1 MSKKTVNFKINRN
14 KTCLTTLLFVVGF
27 FGVLAQKIK
36 DTPTDF
42 PKTFVLDGKI
52 LDRNYQLISTHD
64 AAKTKALQS
73 LLNKADKIL
82 NEEKLYS
89 VMNKKQVPP
98 SGDKHDY
105 MSTGP
110 YWWPDPS
117 KPDGLP
123 YIRKDGLRNPTYYDI
138 SDTQELDRM
147 KDDTE
152 TLALAYYFTKKNKYA
167 KFASKLLHT
176 WFLDVETRQNPNLN
190 FGQGIPGRNSGRGIG
205 IIETRGFF
213 QVIDAALLLQES
225 ESWTK
230 DNHQA
235 LQKWFSDYLVWLT
248 QSPIGKDEAKEHNNH
263 GTHYSVQ
270 VIDYALFTGQFEI
283 VDSEIEIF
291 KSRMENQIKADGSQP
306 FELERT
312 KSWDY
317 VNMNLD
323 GYFLVAQLA
332 EKSTVSLWNYKTK
345 QGITM
350 KSCLDW
356 MLPYLKNEKK
366 WSYEQIKNIGY
377 KETIRLLKIASQK
390 YSDPEYDTLAKV
402 VDSLTYQSAMNQL
415 TL

>member
-1 MSKKTVNFKINRN
+1 MIHKTKYIALFF
-14 KTCLTTLLFVVGF
+14 TLVSLNS
-27 FGVLAQKIK
+27 VLAQELKVI
-36 DTPTDF
+36 PADF
-42 PKTFVLDGKI
+42 PKTFVLKGEA
-52 LDRNYQLISTHD
+52 LNRNYQLILAND
-64 AAKTKALQS
+64 ADKIKALKS
-73 LLNKADKIL
+73 VLSKADKIL
-82 NEEKLYS
+82 KEVRLYS

-110 YWWPDPS
+110 YWWPDPTQ
-117 KPDGLP
+117 PDGLP

-147 KDDTE
+147 RDDTE
-152 TLALAYYFTKKNKYA
+152 ALALAYYFTKEDKYA
-167 KFASKLLHT
+167 KYASKLIQT
-176 WFLDVETRQNPNLN
+176 WFLDAATRQNPNLN
-190 FGQGIPGRNSGRGIG
+190 FGQGIPGKNTGRGIG
-205 IIETRGFF
+205 IIETRGLFR
-213 QVIDAALLLQES
+213 VIDAAILLQES
-225 ESWTK
+225 GSWTK
-230 DNHQA
+230 DDHQA

-270 VIDYALFTGQFEI
+270 VIDYALFTGQPEI
-283 VDSEIEIF
+283 MASEIEIF
-291 KSRMENQIKADGSQP
+291 KNRMESQIKADGSQP

-332 EKSTVSLWNYKTK
+332 ENSAVNLWQYETK

-350 KSCLDW
+350 KNCLDW
-356 MLPYLKNEKK
+356 IVPYLKNEKK

-377 KETIRLLKIASQK
+377 KETIRLLKIASQR
-390 YSDPEYDTLAKV
+390 YSDSEYDTLAKAI
-402 VDSLTYQSAMNQL
+402 DIKTYQSDMNQL
-415 TL
+415 TF

>member
-1 MSKKTVNFKINRN
+1 MIN
-14 KTCLTTLLFVVGF
+14 KTKYIALLFTLLSLNS
-27 FGVLAQKIK
+27 VLAQEIK
-36 DTPTDF
+36 DIPTDF
-42 PKTFVLDGKI
+42 PKTLVLKGEALKQ
-52 LDRNYQLISTHD
+52 NYQLISAND
-64 AAKTKALQS
+64 FEKTKALKT
-73 LLNKADKIL
+73 LLGKADKIL
-82 NEEKLYS
+82 KEAKLYS

-110 YWWPDPS
+110 YWWPDPT

-147 KDDTE
+147 RADTE
-152 TLALAYYFTKKNKYA
+152 TLALAYYFTKEDKYA
-167 KFASKLLHT
+167 KYASRLIQT
-176 WFLDVETRQNPNLN
+176 WFLDVPTRQNPNLN
-190 FGQGIPGRNSGRGIG
+190 FGQGIPGKNTGRGIG
-205 IIETRGFF
+205 IIETRGLF
-213 QVIDAALLLQES
+213 QVIDASILLQKS

-230 DNHQA
+230 DKHQA

-248 QSPIGKDEAKEHNNH
+248 QSPIGKDEAIEHNNH

-270 VIDYALFTGQFEI
+270 VIDYALFTGQPEI
-283 VDSEIEIF
+283 VASEIEIF
-291 KSRMENQIKADGSQP
+291 KNRMESQIKADGSQP

-332 EKSTVSLWNYKTK
+332 ENSAVNLWQYETK

-350 KSCLDW
+350 KNCLDW
-356 MLPYLKNEKK
+356 MVPYLKNEKK

-390 YSDPEYDTLAKV
+390 YSDSEYDALAKAI
-402 VDSLTYQSAMNQL
+402 DIKTYQSDMNQL
-415 TL
+415 TF

>member
-1 MSKKTVNFKINRN
+1 MIN
-14 KTCLTTLLFVVGF
+14 KTKYISLLFTLLSLNS
-27 FGVLAQKIK
+27 VLAQEIK

-42 PKTFVLDGKI
+42 PKTLVLKGEALKQ
-52 LDRNYQLISTHD
+52 NYQLISAND
-64 AAKTKALQS
+64 FEKTKALKT
-73 LLNKADKIL
+73 LLGKADKIL
-82 NEEKLYS
+82 KEAKLYS

-110 YWWPDPS
+110 YWWPDPT

-147 KDDTE
+147 KADTE
-152 TLALAYYFTKKNKYA
+152 ALALAYYFTKEDKYA
-167 KFASKLLHT
+167 KFASKLLYA
-176 WFLDVETRQNPNLN
+176 WFLDVTTRQNPNLN

-205 IIETRGFF
+205 IIETRGLF
-213 QVIDAALLLQES
+213 QVIDAAILLQES

-230 DNHQA
+230 DKHQA

-248 QSPIGKDEAKEHNNH
+248 QSPIGKDEANEHNNH

-270 VIDYALFTGQFEI
+270 VIDYALFTGQPEI
-283 VDSEIEIF
+283 VASEIEIF
-291 KSRMENQIKADGSQP
+291 KNRMESQIKADGSQP

-332 EKSTVSLWNYKTK
+332 ENSAINLWQYETK

-350 KSCLDW
+350 KNCLDW
-356 MLPYLKNEKK
+356 MVPYLKNEKK

-390 YSDPEYDTLAKV
+390 YSDSEYDALAKAI
-402 VDSLTYQSAMNQL
+402 DIKTYQSDMNQL
-415 TL
+415 TF